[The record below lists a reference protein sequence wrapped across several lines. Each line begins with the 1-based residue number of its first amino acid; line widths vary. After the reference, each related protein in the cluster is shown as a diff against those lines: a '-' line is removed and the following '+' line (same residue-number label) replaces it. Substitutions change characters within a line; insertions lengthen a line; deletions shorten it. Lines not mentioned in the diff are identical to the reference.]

1 MKILLLWT
9 SLLFAA
15 DTLSLQESIAQALQ
29 NKYAIRLASLDSSQ
43 ADNNRML
50 IPGSFLPKINGVLGG
65 IKTYG
70 VSSTSPKEKWNDIQ
84 GSSYIELDYILFD
97 GLRMFYAA
105 DLTEGLAQAK
115 ELKAKDQVEMA
126 IIEVVVQYLSMLS
139 IQKKIEILELEIK
152 QAQVLV
158 DKSLVK
164 KGLGLH
170 TSRNHIQ
177 QEILLNQSLSEKI
190 ILKNQ
195 HLQAWNSLQLSMGQK
210 DKQTAILQE
219 DLPNWGGVFSKSEWL
234 QKVQTN
240 NSQLNLLTLM
250 EINRRKEIG
259 IQRASY
265 FPWLYFNGK
274 TGRSWTKYDLKN
286 SKTDAQMGLSLRWNI
301 FNGFQNSTG
310 LKNLKIEQR
319 KSLLLKKQQ
328 SSFLDMEILALYQE
342 REGFMQ
348 RFTFEEKALAF
359 AKQNYE
365 LSDTLYRQGSL
376 PFYEWKEAFN
386 LWKKAELRCF
396 EVKLAKF
403 VLDMEMVQLAGIL
416 QKETM

>member
-1 MKILLLWT
+1 
-9 SLLFAA
+9 
-15 DTLSLQESIAQALQ
+15 
-29 NKYAIRLASLDSSQ
+29 
-43 ADNNRML
+43 
-50 IPGSFLPKINGVLGG
+50 
-65 IKTYG
+65 
-70 VSSTSPKEKWNDIQ
+70 
-84 GSSYIELDYILFD
+84 
-97 GLRMFYAA
+97 
-105 DLTEGLAQAK
+105 
-115 ELKAKDQVEMA
+115 
-126 IIEVVVQYLSMLS
+126 
-139 IQKKIEILELEIK
+139 
-152 QAQVLV
+152 
-158 DKSLVK
+158 
-164 KGLGLH
+164 LGLH

-177 QEILLNQSLSEKI
+177 QEILLNQSLSEQI

-210 DKQTAILQE
+210 DKQTAILRE

-240 NSQLNLLTLM
+240 NSQINLLTLM

-286 SKTDAQMGLSLRWNI
+286 SKTDTQMGLSLRWNI